1 MEKRTRRP
9 APAARRRILEAAEKR
24 LIEGG
29 PEAVRV
35 QPLARE
41 LGVTDAA
48 IYHHFESRQGLL
60 DALLRHAGRGLK
72 ESIAG
77 VVERLDADEIRVA
90 EIADLILDVYE
101 RRGYAR
107 LALWL
112 RLSGWRERGSG
123 MLLPLAEALHEARQ
137 KIAAEAGAPL
147 PDSEDTR
154 LAVVLLNSSLF
165 AEAWVGDAMRRSE
178 GIASDPAT
186 RRRYRR
192 WLGHAIE
199 RLLLPANE
207 SGP

>member
-1 MEKRTRRP
+1 MEKRTRRT
-9 APAARRRILEAAEKR
+9 ASAARRRILEAAEKR

-29 PEAVRV
+29 PDAVRV

-60 DALLRHAGRGLK
+60 DALLRQAARGLK
-72 ESIAG
+72 ES
-77 VVERLDADEIRVA
+77 VVGAFERLDADAIHVD

-123 MLLPLAEALHEARQ
+123 MLLPLAEALHEARLTN
-137 KIAAEAGAPL
+137 ASRAGAPL
-147 PDSEDTR
+147 PELEDTQ
-154 LAVVLLNSSLF
+154 LAVVLLNSSLL
-165 AEAWVGDAMRRSE
+165 AEAWAGDAMRRSV
-178 GIASDPAT
+178 GLASDAAT
-186 RRRYRR
+186 RDRYRR
-192 WLGHAIE
+192 WLAYSIE
-199 RLLLPANE
+199 RLLLPSNE
-207 SGP
+207 SGR

>member
-1 MEKRTRRP
+1 MGKRRRLS
-9 APAARRRILEAAEKR
+9 ASAAQRRILEAAEKR

-35 QPLARE
+35 QILARE

-72 ESIAG
+72 ESISG
-77 VVERLDADEIRVA
+77 VVERFDAQHLRVE

-123 MLLPLAEALHEARQ
+123 MFQPLAEALHDARVRN
-137 KIAAEAGAPL
+137 ADEYGAPR
-147 PDSEDTR
+147 PDFEDT
-154 LAVVLLNSSLF
+154 LFAVVLLNSSLF
-165 AEAWVGDAMRRSE
+165 AEAWIGSAMRRSA
-178 GIASDPAT
+178 GLSADAAT
-186 RRRYRR
+186 RERYRR
-192 WLGHAIE
+192 WLSRAIE
-199 RLLLPANE
+199 RLLWPAT
-207 SGP
+207 SA

>member
-1 MEKRTRRP
+1 MGK
-9 APAARRRILEAAEKR
+9 RRRLSASAAQRQILEAAEKR

-35 QPLARE
+35 QTLARE

-72 ESIAG
+72 ESISG
-77 VVERLDADEIRVA
+77 VVEHFDAQHLRVA

-123 MLLPLAEALHEARQ
+123 MFQPLAEALHDARV
-137 KIAAEAGAPL
+137 KSADESGAPR
-147 PDSEDTR
+147 PDFEDT
-154 LAVVLLNSSLF
+154 LFAVVLLNSSLF
-165 AEAWVGDAMRRSE
+165 AEAWMGRAMRRSA
-178 GIASDPAT
+178 GLSADTAT
-186 RRRYRR
+186 RDRYRR
-192 WLGHAIE
+192 WLSRAIE
-199 RLLLPANE
+199 RLLWPAA
-207 SGP
+207 ST

>member
-1 MEKRTRRP
+1 MGKRRRLS
-9 APAARRRILEAAEKR
+9 ASAAQRRILEAAEKQ

-35 QPLARE
+35 QTLARE

-72 ESIAG
+72 ESISG
-77 VVERLDADEIRVA
+77 VVERFDAQHLRVE

-123 MLLPLAEALHEARQ
+123 MFQPLAEALHDARVRN
-137 KIAAEAGAPL
+137 ADEYGAPR
-147 PDSEDTR
+147 PDFEDT
-154 LAVVLLNSSLF
+154 LFAVVLLNSSLF
-165 AEAWVGDAMRRSE
+165 AEAWIGSAMRRSA
-178 GIASDPAT
+178 GLSADAAT
-186 RRRYRR
+186 RERYRR
-192 WLGHAIE
+192 WLSRAIE
-199 RLLLPANE
+199 RLLWPAT
-207 SGP
+207 SA